1 MTPEKIERDRTAG
14 TPGPW
19 RVGPV
24 DDTVVIAPDGS
35 EVAAID
41 GDYNEPDLW
50 PVMEANA
57 RRIARLPELE
67 QAYLDLTAE
76 VRRLTAERDAALA
89 GAMRVRKLVWTGD
102 CYGWRSG
109 VYSIL
114 PSYGQGPKRFML
126 SHGSNIIGWFDGEEE
141 AQAAAQSDHE
151 ARVRAALEP
160 AAPSVSAAETILA
173 RLDPEALRPILSRLA
188 NKTPTT
194 CYYSEDFAETMRAL
208 PEKAATEAGK
218 MPPLE
223 QGLMFVAA
231 TAGGRLSVGDK
242 LAAEFT
248 SIMHGAQDVGSYL
261 VRIERLATKENSD
274 E

>member
-89 GAMRVRKLVWTGD
+89 GAVRVKSLVWKKRDIDIHLAQNYRIT
-102 CYGWRSG
+102 
-109 VYSIL
+109 
-114 PSYGQGPKRFML
+114 PFYGQGPAAYYLARGSDMIA
-126 SHGSNIIGWFDGEEE
+126 HGDTVDDLKST
-141 AQAAAQSDHE
+141 AQADHE
-151 ARVRAALEP
+151 RSVRAAIEP
-160 AAPSVSAAETILA
+160 AEPSISAAETVLA
-173 RLDPEALRPILSRLA
+173 ALDPEALRPILSRLA
-188 NKTPTT
+188 NDTPAT
-194 CYYSEDFAETMRAL
+194 CYYSKDFGESMRAL
-208 PEKAATEAGK
+208 PEQADRGEA
-218 MPPLE
+218 
-223 QGLMFVAA
+223 
-231 TAGGRLSVGDK
+231 
-242 LAAEFT
+242 
-248 SIMHGAQDVGSYL
+248 
-261 VRIERLATKENSD
+261 
-274 E
+274 

>member
-76 VRRLTAERDAALA
+76 RDAALA
-89 GAMRVRKLVWTGD
+89 GAPDATAALIAAAYEVAASEAEEHEHFAKGFECV
-102 CYGWRSG
+102 
-109 VYSIL
+109 
-114 PSYGQGPKRFML
+114 
-126 SHGSNIIGWFDGEEE
+126 GSCIRALTPANAVA
-141 AQAAAQSDHE
+141 AQAARD
-151 ARVRAALEP
+151 RRMRAEGAK
-160 AAPSVSAAETILA
+160 AAEA
-173 RLDPEALRPILSRLA
+173 
-188 NKTPTT
+188 
-194 CYYSEDFAETMRAL
+194 
-208 PEKAATEAGK
+208 
-218 MPPLE
+218 
-223 QGLMFVAA
+223 
-231 TAGGRLSVGDK
+231 
-242 LAAEFT
+242 
-248 SIMHGAQDVGSYL
+248 
-261 VRIERLATKENSD
+261 RIERLVENLISAAASLAAAISLLERSGMAVKKAAPSNRMFDQMLIDYRATLESARAALRENGD
-274 E
+274 